1 MSANE
6 HHQRPVQAQQQQQ
19 VVQRNVQGQGSRA
32 NQAAQVANHQRALE
46 EHGGAGDNHINQE
59 QNYNWQISKRN
70 LRERFEF
77 LFNNEAL
84 ADVHFIVGTESTR
97 IPAHKLVLSAGS
109 AVFDALFNGGIAS
122 REEEIKLPDVEHAA
136 FLALLRFLYTDE
148 VRIGPETVMTTLYTA
163 KKYAVPALEVQCVE
177 FLEKNLRPDNAFMLL
192 TQARLFDEP
201 QLAQLCLE
209 CIDHN
214 TSQALTGDGF
224 TDIDYETLC
233 TILRRDSL
241 GIREHRVFAA
251 LVRWAEAEC
260 ARQAISNTSE
270 NKRRVLKEA
279 AELVRYSLMTVEEF
293 AAGPA
298 QSDLLKKEEVV
309 EIFLHF
315 TVNPKPK
322 LRYPDQPRCC
332 HTGKEEVVSR
342 FNEYASRWGY
352 SGTCDR
358 IRFTV
363 SRRIFVV
370 GFGLYGS
377 IHGPTDYRVNIQI
390 IHSETNTITGANETG
405 FSCDGSWKTFRV
417 MFKEPIEIMAS
428 QFYTA
433 SATLI
438 GPDSYYGTKGL
449 AQVPHTGLGDKKTIF
464 TFFYAAGN
472 NNGTSVEDGQIPE
485 IIFFHA
491 SDKE

>member
-1 MSANE
+1 
-6 HHQRPVQAQQQQQ
+6 
-19 VVQRNVQGQGSRA
+19 
-32 NQAAQVANHQRALE
+32 
-46 EHGGAGDNHINQE
+46 
-59 QNYNWQISKRN
+59 
-70 LRERFEF
+70 
-77 LFNNEAL
+77 
-84 ADVHFIVGTESTR
+84 
-97 IPAHKLVLSAGS
+97 
-109 AVFDALFNGGIAS
+109 
-122 REEEIKLPDVEHAA
+122 
-136 FLALLRFLYTDE
+136 
-148 VRIGPETVMTTLYTA
+148 
-163 KKYAVPALEVQCVE
+163 
-177 FLEKNLRPDNAFMLL
+177 MLL

-214 TSQALTGDGF
+214 TAQAIKGDGF
-224 TDIDYETLC
+224 TDIDYDTLM
-233 TILRRDSL
+233 TILQRDSL
-241 GIREHRVFAA
+241 GIREHRVFDAV
-251 LVRWAEAEC
+251 VRWAECEC
-260 ARQAISNTSE
+260 LRQEIEINSE
-270 NKRRVLKEA
+270 NKRKVLQNA
-279 AELVRYSLMTVEEF
+279 LNLLRYPLMTVEEF

-322 LRYPDQPRCC
+322 LPYPDQPRCC

-342 FNEYASRWGY
+342 FTEYASRWGY

-363 SRRIFVV
+363 NRRIFIV

-390 IHSETNTITGANETG
+390 IHSETSTISGQNETG

-417 MFKEPIEIMAS
+417 MFKEPIEIMQN

-433 SATLI
+433 SATLL

-449 AQVPHTGLGDKKTIF
+449 AQVAHSGIGDKKTTF

-485 IIFFHA
+485 LIFFHA
-491 SDKE
+491 TDKE